1 MQPGTPPQPRRCA
14 ERGRAFAVPGPRPT
28 PAVARRHCL
37 RPPSSSRCAG
47 AAGAKAQQ
55 QPVAGLSLPGSL
67 SALRGS
73 RAGEPQR
80 PALQNEEAPGSSPPQ
95 GAFLVPYFLM
105 LAICGIPLFFLELA
119 LGQFSSL
126 GPLAVW
132 KISPLF
138 KGAGAAMLLIVGL
151 VAIYYNMI
159 IAYVLFYLFASL
171 TSNLPWEHCGN
182 WWNTDLC
189 HEHRGAQ
196 DRNGALPLNLTSTV
210 SPSEEYWSRYVL
222 HIQGS
227 QGIGSPG
234 QIRWNL
240 CLCLLLA
247 WVIVFLCILKGVKSS
262 GKVVY
267 FTATFPYLILLMLL
281 VRGVTLPGAWKGIRF
296 YLTPQFHHLLS
307 SKVWIEA
314 ALQIFYSLGVGFGG
328 LLTFASYNT
337 FHQNIY
343 RDTFIVTLGNAVTSI
358 LAGFAIFSVLGYMS
372 QELGVPV
379 DQVAKAGPGLAFVVY
394 PQAMTMLPL
403 SPFWSFLFF
412 FMLLTLGLDS
422 QFAFL
427 ETIVTA
433 VTDEFP
439 YYLRPKKAVFS
450 GLICVAMYLMGL
462 ILTTDGGMY
471 WLVLLDDYSASF
483 GLMVVVITTCLA
495 VTRVYGIQRFSRDI
509 HMMLG
514 FKPGLYFRACWLLL
528 SPATLL
534 ALLVYSIVKY
544 QPSEYGSYRFPAWAE
559 LLGILMGLLSCL
571 MIPAGMLVAV
581 LREEG
586 SLWEVSPPLPSP
598 HCLGSGPRPPLP
610 TGVTLAMEP
619 TVSET
624 QGVVIICRHGA

>member
-1 MQPGTPPQPRRCA
+1 MKRYKEHLQKPITPDLLMSPSDRDENELDMEYPE
-14 ERGRAFAVPGPRPT
+14 ERGNWTGKLDFLLSCIGYCVGLGNVWRFPYRAYTNG
-28 PAVARRHCL
+28 
-37 RPPSSSRCAG
+37 G
-47 AAGAKAQQ
+47 
-55 QPVAGLSLPGSL
+55 
-67 SALRGS
+67 
-73 RAGEPQR
+73 
-80 PALQNEEAPGSSPPQ
+80 
-95 GAFLVPYFLM
+95 GAFLVPYFIM
-105 LAICGIPLFFLELA
+105 LAICGIPLFYMELS

-138 KGAGAAMLLIVGL
+138 KGVGMGMLLIVAL

-171 TSNLPWEHCGN
+171 TSSLPWEHCGN

-189 HEHRGAQ
+189 LDHHVLRAS
-196 DRNGALPLNLTSTV
+196 NSAMPINISSTV

-227 QGIGSPG
+227 NGIGDPG
-234 QIRWNL
+234 QIQWKL
-240 CLCLLLA
+240 CMCLLLA
-247 WVIVFLCILKGVKSS
+247 WIIVYLCILKGVKSS

-267 FTATFPYLILLMLL
+267 FTATFPYLILVMLL
-281 VRGVTLPGAWKGIRF
+281 IRGVTLDGAWIGIKF
-296 YLTPQFHHLLS
+296 YLTPQFDHLLS

-343 RDTFIVTLGNAVTSI
+343 RDTFIVTLGNAFTSI

-372 QELGVPV
+372 KELGVPV

-422 QFAFL
+422 QFAFM

-433 VTDEFP
+433 ITDEFP

-450 GLICVAMYLMGL
+450 AIICTILFLLGL

-471 WLVLLDDYSASF
+471 WLVLLDDYSAGF
-483 GLMVVVITTCLA
+483 GLLVLVITFCL
-495 VTRVYGIQRFSRDI
+495 VVSRVYGIKSFCRDI
-509 HMMLG
+509 QMMLG
-514 FKPGLYFRACWLLL
+514 FKPGIYFKACWAFL
-528 SPATLL
+528 SPVTLL
-534 ALLVYSIVKY
+534 GLLAYSIVKY
-544 QPSEYGSYRFPAWAE
+544 QPSQYGTYQFPLWSEAV
-559 LLGILMGLLSCL
+559 GILMGLLSCM
-571 MIPAGMLVAV
+571 MIPIGMLVAI
-581 LREEG
+581 LKEEG
-586 SLWEVSPPLPSP
+586 TLWERIRQASRPAMDWGPS
-598 HCLGSGPRPPLP
+598 LEENR
-610 TGVTLAMEP
+610 TGMYVHTLAGSQSPKPLMVHMRKYGGITSYEN
-619 TVSET
+619 TAIEVDKEIEEESMM
-624 QGVVIICRHGA
+624 

>member
-1 MQPGTPPQPRRCA
+1 MKKLQGAHLSKPITPDLLMTPSDQGNVDLDVDFA
-14 ERGRAFAVPGPRPT
+14 ADRGNWTGKLDFLLSCIGYCVGLGNVWRFPYRAYTNG
-28 PAVARRHCL
+28 
-37 RPPSSSRCAG
+37 G
-47 AAGAKAQQ
+47 
-55 QPVAGLSLPGSL
+55 
-67 SALRGS
+67 
-73 RAGEPQR
+73 
-80 PALQNEEAPGSSPPQ
+80 

-105 LAICGIPLFFLELA
+105 LAICGIPLFFLELS

-189 HEHRGAQ
+189 LEHRASKDG
-196 DRNGALPLNLTSTV
+196 NGALPLNLTSTV
-210 SPSEEYWSRYVL
+210 SPSEEYWRWCISRPRSPTSSCSCCWSVESP
-222 HIQGS
+222 S
-227 QGIGSPG
+227 QGPGRASSSISP
-234 QIRWNL
+234 
-240 CLCLLLA
+240 
-247 WVIVFLCILKGVKSS
+247 
-262 GKVVY
+262 
-267 FTATFPYLILLMLL
+267 
-281 VRGVTLPGAWKGIRF
+281 
-296 YLTPQFHHLLS
+296 LS
-307 SKVWIEA
+307 STTCC
-314 ALQIFYSLGVGFGG
+314 LP
-328 LLTFASYNT
+328 
-337 FHQNIY
+337 
-343 RDTFIVTLGNAVTSI
+343 RDTFIVTLGNAITSI

-462 ILTTDGGMY
+462 VLTTDGGMY

-483 GLMVVVITTCLA
+483 GLMVAVITTCLA
-495 VTRVYGIQRFSRDI
+495 VTRVYGIQRFCRDI

-514 FKPGLYFRACWLLL
+514 FKPGLYFRACWLFL

-586 SLWEVSPPLPSP
+586 SLWEHPAQQCLPNHPLKASRFPSYRCWKQSLNSMPKGHPTCEWQGRILPRHVTHSLGEVTVPPPFPRVVAQTNPGDAVSVLP
-598 HCLGSGPRPPLP
+598 
-610 TGVTLAMEP
+610 VTLEAVPEP
-619 TVSET
+619 WFSALWLLCCSGSSRPAG
-624 QGVVIICRHGA
+624 QP